1 MRGGEC
7 MDILL
12 NELQKVQDS
21 NGYIPE
27 EDIHRIAKVK
37 DISSTELYGIISF
50 YSRFY
55 LEPQPEYIIRVCK
68 SITCS
73 MNGSLDLSKELIK
86 YLNIDNNI
94 SADGKFALEYVECL
108 GQCNKA
114 PVITINDE
122 VHGELTKEKLLE
134 ILEDYR
140 KEA

>member
-27 EDIHRIAKVK
+27 EEIHRIARVK

-122 VHGELTKEKLLE
+122 VHGELTKQKLLE
-134 ILEDYR
+134 IL
-140 KEA
+140 K

>member
-1 MRGGEC
+1 

-21 NGYIPE
+21 NGFIPE
-27 EDIHRIAKVK
+27 EEILRIAKVK
-37 DISSTELYGIISF
+37 DISPTELYGIISF

-55 LEPQPEYIIRVCK
+55 LEPQPEFIIRVCK

-86 YLNIDNNI
+86 YLDIDNNI

>member
-1 MRGGEC
+1 
-7 MDILL
+7 
-12 NELQKVQDS
+12 
-21 NGYIPE
+21 
-27 EDIHRIAKVK
+27 
-37 DISSTELYGIISF
+37 
-50 YSRFY
+50 
-55 LEPQPEYIIRVCK
+55 
-68 SITCS
+68 

-86 YLNIDNNI
+86 YLDIDNNI

>member
-1 MRGGEC
+1 

-12 NELQKVQDS
+12 NELQKIQDT

-27 EDIHRIAKVK
+27 EDILRIARIK
-37 DISSTELYGIISF
+37 DISPTELYGIISF

>member
-1 MRGGEC
+1 MN
-7 MDILL
+7 ILL

-27 EDIHRIAKVK
+27 EDIHRIARVK

>member
-1 MRGGEC
+1 

-12 NELQKVQDS
+12 NELQKIQDT

-27 EDIHRIAKVK
+27 EDILRIARIK
-37 DISSTELYGIISF
+37 DISPTELYGIISF

-73 MNGSLDLSKELIK
+73 MNGSLDLSKELIE
-86 YLNIDNNI
+86 YLDIDNNI

>member
-7 MDILL
+7 MNILL

-27 EDIHRIAKVK
+27 EDIHRIARVK

>member
-27 EDIHRIAKVK
+27 EDIHRIARVK

>member
-1 MRGGEC
+1 MK
-7 MDILL
+7 ILL
-12 NELQKVQDS
+12 NELQKIQDT
-21 NGYIPE
+21 NGFIPE
-27 EDIHRIAKVK
+27 EEILRIAKVK

>member
-21 NGYIPE
+21 NGFIPE
-27 EDIHRIAKVK
+27 EEILRIAKVK
-37 DISSTELYGIISF
+37 DISPTELYGIISF

-55 LEPQPEYIIRVCK
+55 LEPQPEFIIRVCK

-86 YLNIDNNI
+86 YLDIDNNI

>member
-1 MRGGEC
+1 MGGGEC
-7 MDILL
+7 MNILL

-27 EDIHRIAKVK
+27 EDIHRIAKLK

-134 ILEDYR
+134 ILENYR